1 MPIDFTD
8 KDNLRLITI
17 DGRLDSAGSDE
28 IAMKFAAMS
37 SGAKPAVVVDLSQVS
52 FLSSI
57 GIRLIIQ
64 NAKSLQNKG
73 GKMVLFVGG
82 NEQVSTTLDS
92 TGISTLV
99 PMFSD
104 LGSAEQSF
112 SD

>member
-1 MPIDFTD
+1 MPIDFAD
-8 KDNLRLITI
+8 KDNLRLIMI

-28 IAMKFAAMS
+28 IAMRFAAMS
-37 SGAKPAVVVDLSQVS
+37 SGAKPAVVVDLSKVS

-73 GKMVLFVGG
+73 GKMILFVGD

-99 PMFSD
+99 PMFSE
-104 LGSAEQSF
+104 LTLAEQAAVA
-112 SD
+112 

>member
-1 MPIDFTD
+1 MPIDYTD
-8 KDNLRLITI
+8 KENLRLIVI

-37 SGAKPAVVVDLSQVS
+37 SGAIPAVVVDLSKVS

-64 NAKSLQNKG
+64 NAKSLHNKS

-82 NEQVSTTLDS
+82 NEQVSTTLES
-92 TGISTLV
+92 TGISSLV
-99 PMFSD
+99 PMFSE
-104 LGSAEQSF
+104 LSLAEQAALA
-112 SD
+112 